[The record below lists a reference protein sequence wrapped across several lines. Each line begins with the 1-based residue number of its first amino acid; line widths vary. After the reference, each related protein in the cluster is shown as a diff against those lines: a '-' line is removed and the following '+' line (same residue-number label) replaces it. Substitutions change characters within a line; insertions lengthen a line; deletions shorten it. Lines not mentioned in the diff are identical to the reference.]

1 MTKFLNIST
10 DNTLGGSSA
19 SDVLVS
25 SQKAIK
31 DYVDGLKTDWY
42 GTCATAAG
50 TQTKVVVCDGFVLR
64 TGVSIR
70 VLFSKAQTYN
80 GVPKLNVNST
90 GAIDIYYLGETAGTR
105 YLWQT
110 NELVSF
116 TYDGS
121 HWVMEDGGLAT
132 TTYYGY
138 TKLSTN
144 GASTSTSLAAT
155 PSAINL
161 AMNGI
166 VTGYPSFSSSA
177 TYAVGDRVRYSDGY
191 MYECTTAVTTAG
203 DWNASDWTV
212 LPDLQT
218 QINDKVDKV
227 TGNYKIYGT
236 DGSGGQTSY
245 NMASIATANTIAYRT
260 TGGVLNVGT
269 PTADGH
275 AATKKY
281 VDDSIP
287 TVNDATITITQG
299 GVTKGSFTLN
309 QSSAQTIALDAGG
322 GGGGSSNIP
331 YGTSDSATDA
341 TEKTVSIPEITALNV
356 GQIIIVQPSITS
368 SVANSTLKLNNFPAY
383 PMLYAG
389 SAITTS
395 TDSYVWRANTPAT
408 WRFDGTNWVF
418 LSHGYDFN
426 TTYTSMNA
434 ISDAGQYTAGSGTY
448 AITRYSL
455 IMQKA
460 DMTWEKVTATNK
472 TYSTA
477 TTKSVNTNGFRLNQ
491 IRYYSTT
498 TILANGELSATNVVF
513 SQAASVDMRYSTNCG
528 GTTDW
533 VAGDYIY
540 LVGTMGVDGLFYLDT
555 TTWWSKTLPNTN
567 DGKLYIRLG
576 LALADEGY
584 TMSFFSD
591 RPIFYHD
598 GAGIKE
604 YKVADNK
611 ANINM
616 DNITDAGKENIA
628 KAAYHPGLFAHEWDD
643 HIRNDVSWLRADT
656 FSWQSGAVYQAA
668 YAHLADDIDGKTLQS
683 ETIGSITI
691 QFYLADDGHKVCPA
705 SEESNVVAIYNT
717 TGVAWYYVV
726 DTTNERFK
734 LPRTQYG
741 FVGSRGNV
749 GNYVPETLPNITDYM
764 NNVLFGSAGVS
775 VGGARRVTNSGG
787 YAIKNDGTNEFQVQ
801 TTFDASTQCSTYQND
816 APVQQRAT
824 QMYLYF
830 YVGQFTQTALEN
842 TAGVTTEVLND
853 KVDKGHQVVEF
864 QEPTSANG
872 YTWYRKYADGWV
884 EQGGFSSGE
893 PRTATLAVA
902 MADTNYSVICVQ
914 RGTTAPTAAEGSPR
928 AGAISTTQI
937 YVNGGV
943 ASNDVC
949 WQVSGMAA

>member
-31 DYVDGLKTDWY
+31 DYIDTVREWY
-42 GTCATAAG
+42 GTCSTAAS
-50 TQTKVVVCDGFVLR
+50 TQTKVVDCTGFVLR

-90 GAIDIYYLGETAGTR
+90 GDIEIYYLGETAGTR
-105 YLWQT
+105 YLWQS

-138 TKLSTN
+138 TKLSGN
-144 GASTSTSLAAT
+144 SASTSTSLAAT
-155 PSAINL
+155 PYAINL
-161 AMNGI
+161 AMERT
-166 VTGYPSFSSSA
+166 VTGYPSFSSSS
-177 TYAVGDRVRYSDGY
+177 TYAVGDRVRYNDGY

-218 QINDKVDKV
+218 QLDDKV
-227 TGNYKIYGT
+227 TKNSSAQAKAYGT
-236 DGSGGQTSY
+236 TSAGVETAWKVSSS
-245 NMASIATANTIAYRT
+245 ASASTLAYRGT
-260 TGGVLNVGT
+260 NGVLQVGT
-269 PTADGH
+269 PTADEH

-281 VDDSIP
+281 VDDLIP

-331 YGTSDSATDA
+331 YGTSDSAADA
-341 TEKTVSIPEITALNV
+341 TEKTVSIPEITALNA

-368 SVANSTLKLNNFPAY
+368 TVADSTLKLNNFPAY
-383 PMLYAG
+383 PMIYAG

-395 TDSYVWRANTPAT
+395 TDTYVWRANTPTT

-418 LSHGYDFN
+418 LAHGIDLN
-426 TTYTSMNA
+426 TTYTSMNT

-460 DMTWEKVTATNK
+460 DMTWEKITATNK
-472 TYSTA
+472 TYTTG

-498 TILANGELSATNVVF
+498 TILATGDLSATNVVF

-528 GTTDW
+528 GTTTW
-533 VAGDYIY
+533 ALGDYIY
-540 LVGTMGVDGLFYLDT
+540 LVGTLGLDGLFYLDT
-555 TTWWSKTLPNTN
+555 TTWWTNTLPNTN

-576 LALADEGY
+576 LVLVEEGY
-584 TMSFFSD
+584 TMSFFAD

-598 GAGIKE
+598 GTTIREYNPAQSYHPEDNLTITENANQKIQAVAVIDQNTGIIKSWSGTGEE
-604 YKVADNK
+604 YED
-611 ANINM
+611 ISEI
-616 DNITDAGKENIA
+616 DPDTLYITDDI
-628 KAAYHPGLFAHEWDD
+628 GLPATE
-643 HIRNDVSWLRADT
+643 
-656 FSWQSGAVYQAA
+656 
-668 YAHLADDIDGKTLQS
+668 
-683 ETIGSITI
+683 IGQITE
-691 QFYLADDGHKVCPA
+691 A
-705 SEESNVVAIYNT
+705 
-717 TGVAWYYVV
+717 
-726 DTTNERFK
+726 
-734 LPRTQYG
+734 
-741 FVGSRGNV
+741 
-749 GNYVPETLPNITDYM
+749 
-764 NNVLFGSAGVS
+764 
-775 VGGARRVTNSGG
+775 
-787 YAIKNDGTNEFQVQ
+787 
-801 TTFDASTQCSTYQND
+801 
-816 APVQQRAT
+816 
-824 QMYLYF
+824 
-830 YVGQFTQTALEN
+830 
-842 TAGVTTEVLND
+842 LND
-853 KVDKGHQVVEF
+853 KVDKGHQVIEF
-864 QEPTSANG
+864 QEPTSAND
-872 YTWYRKYADGWV
+872 YTWYRKYADGWI
-884 EQGGFSSGE
+884 EQGGRFSGYEVAITLPIVMNDANYNIQTTGTNEVGGGGYQTVFYINQTTTGFSIASAYGGNWYSNSG
-893 PRTATLAVA
+893 
-902 MADTNYSVICVQ
+902 Y
-914 RGTTAPTAAEGSPR
+914 
-928 AGAISTTQI
+928 
-937 YVNGGV
+937 
-943 ASNDVC
+943 
-949 WQVSGMAA
+949 WQVSGIAA